1 VNAVAIPKKVG
12 QFRKPAALAQLS
24 VVIPVYNEAATIAE
38 VVARVKEAARRQ
50 SIDAEIIAVDDGST
64 DDSLKRMH
72 ELEDVRILSLHCN
85 SGKGAAVKAGMAA
98 ATKDIV
104 IIQDADLEYDPDDYQ
119 KVIAP
124 IVSGHADASLGS
136 RFISTKLVFWGENK
150 APYFTHYIGNKLI
163 IWATNVLYRNN
174 GTDYEGCYKAFRR
187 TVLRDLVV
195 NSNGF
200 EYDNELV
207 CKLLKRGCSIAEVPI
222 RYDPRSYESGKKI
235 NWKHGVR
242 MLWTIVK
249 YRFVD

>member
-1 VNAVAIPKKVG
+1 
-12 QFRKPAALAQLS
+12 
-24 VVIPVYNEAATIAE
+24 
-38 VVARVKEAARRQ
+38 
-50 SIDAEIIAVDDGST
+50 
-64 DDSLKRMH
+64 
-72 ELEDVRILSLHCN
+72 
-85 SGKGAAVKAGMAA
+85 
-98 ATKDIV
+98 
-104 IIQDADLEYDPDDYQ
+104 
-119 KVIAP
+119 
-124 IVSGHADASLGS
+124 VSGHADASLGS